1 MKILILCTA
10 APKQAPVGK
19 LSSAEFDAAW
29 AAAQDGGIVPPA
41 EGRKIDA
48 SGRKVYMAEGK
59 LAAETAAQMLEACS
73 PAAEPLLNEISVRSA
88 CDTEKQADVAAW
100 LRKAARQRKQ
110 ADPRQP
116 ESREQLRARAD
127 ALILK
132 LAKAG
137 EDCILITGPLFL
149 AELLDRFRVQN
160 YVMQRSG
167 IFRIRPLEKFVISEK
182 EAHCGGCAHNCFLS
196 NPGCGVGRDKAM
208 RRERNG
214 S

>member
-1 MKILILCTA
+1 MKILILCTG
-10 APKQAPVGK
+10 APDRAPVGK
-19 LSSAEFDAAW
+19 LSSKEFDAAW
-29 AAAQDGGIVPPA
+29 AAAQDGGIVPPT

-48 SGRKVYMAEGK
+48 SGRAVYLAEGRP
-59 LAAETAAQMLEACS
+59 AAETAGWMLESCC
-73 PAAEPLLNEISVRSA
+73 PIAEPLLNEITVRSF
-88 CDTEKQADVAAW
+88 CDTEKQYDVSVW

-116 ESREQLRARAD
+116 ESREQIKARAD
-127 ALILK
+127 TLILK

-149 AELLDRFRVQN
+149 AELLDRLRVRN
-160 YVMQRSG
+160 YVIQRSG
-167 IFRIRPLEKFVISEK
+167 MLGIRPMEKFVISEK

-208 RRERNG
+208 RRERSG
-214 S
+214 G